1 MIMDLYSAQ
10 RIAEAEAARTGIGT
24 GPNRRLRLTL
34 FIGMPLFLPV
44 LGIMILVP
52 KSLMNDVLHVYE
64 AGIVGCLLH
73 YAWVFA
79 KYPRHAGR
87 PPYLTRDLA
96 MGGGFFLPSLFFGF
110 WPGMIA
116 APAWALFVGV
126 AYAVEVTRERNDN
139 R

>member
-1 MIMDLYSAQ
+1 MDLYSAQ

-52 KSLMNDVLHVYE
+52 KSLMNDVLYVYE

-73 YAWVFA
+73 YVWVFA
-79 KYPRHAGR
+79 KYPRYAGR

-126 AYAVEVTRERNDN
+126 AYAVEVARGRNDH

>member
-1 MIMDLYSAQ
+1 MDLYSAQ
-10 RIAEAEAARTGIGT
+10 RIAEAEAARTGLGT

-34 FIGMPLFLPV
+34 IIGMPLFLPV

-52 KSLMNDVLHVYE
+52 KSWANDVLYVYE
-64 AGIVGCLLH
+64 AGIIGCLLH
-73 YAWVFA
+73 YVWVFVR
-79 KYPRHAGR
+79 YPRYAGR

-126 AYAVEVTRERNDN
+126 AYAVEETREHRGH

>member
-1 MIMDLYSAQ
+1 MDLRSAQ

-52 KSLMNDVLHVYE
+52 KTLMNDVLHVYE
-64 AGIVGCLLH
+64 AGIIGCLLH
-73 YAWVFA
+73 YVWVFA
-79 KYPRHAGR
+79 KYPRHAER

-126 AYAVEVTRERNDN
+126 AYAVEVTRGRNDH

>member
-1 MIMDLYSAQ
+1 MDLYSAR
-10 RIAEAEAARTGIGT
+10 RIAEAEAARTGLGT

-34 FIGMPLFLPV
+34 IIGMPLFLPV

-52 KSLMNDVLHVYE
+52 KSLMNTVLYLYE

-73 YAWVFA
+73 YVWVFV

-96 MGGGFFLPSLFFGF
+96 MGGGFFLPSMFFGF
-110 WPGMIA
+110 WAGMIA

-126 AYAVEVTRERNDN
+126 AYAVEGRRAH
-139 R
+139 RGRR

>member
-1 MIMDLYSAQ
+1 MDLNSAR
-10 RIAEAEAARTGIGT
+10 RIVEAEAGRTGIGT

-34 FIGMPLFLPV
+34 IIGMPLFLPV

-52 KSLMNDVLHVYE
+52 KSLMNDVLYVYE
-64 AGIVGCLLH
+64 AGIIGCLLH
-73 YAWVFA
+73 YVWVFT
-79 KYPRHAGR
+79 KYPRYATR

-116 APAWALFVGV
+116 APAWALFVGIT
-126 AYAVEVTRERNDN
+126 YAVEVTREQNDH

>member
-1 MIMDLYSAQ
+1 MDLYSAQ
-10 RIAEAEAARTGIGT
+10 RIAEAEAARTGLGT

-34 FIGMPLFLPV
+34 LIGMPLFLPV

-52 KSLMNDVLHVYE
+52 KSLMHEVLYVYE
-64 AGIVGCLLH
+64 AGIVACLLH
-73 YAWVFA
+73 YAWVFT
-79 KYPRHAGR
+79 KYPRRASR

-96 MGGGFFLPSLFFGF
+96 MGGGFFLPAMFFGF

-126 AYAVEVTRERNDN
+126 AYAVEGMRERSGP

>member
-1 MIMDLYSAQ
+1 MDLNSAQ
-10 RIAEAEAARTGIGT
+10 RIAEAEAARTGLGT

-34 FIGMPLFLPV
+34 IIGMPLFLPV

-52 KSLMNDVLHVYE
+52 KSLMNDVLYVYE

-73 YAWVFA
+73 YVWVFA
-79 KYPRHAGR
+79 KYPRHEGR

-96 MGGGFFLPSLFFGF
+96 MGGGFFMPSLFFGF

-116 APAWALFVGV
+116 APAWALFVGI
-126 AYAVEVTRERNDN
+126 AYAVEVSRRRNDHP
-139 R
+139 

>member
-1 MIMDLYSAQ
+1 MDLPSAQ
-10 RIAEAEAARTGIGT
+10 RIAEAEAARTGLGT
-24 GPNRRLRLTL
+24 GPNRRLRLTML
-34 FIGMPLFLPV
+34 IGMPLVFPV

-52 KSLMNDVLHVYE
+52 EFLRNDVLHVYE
-64 AGIVGCLLH
+64 AGIIGCLLH

-79 KYPRHAGR
+79 KYPRYASR

-96 MGGGFFLPSLFFGF
+96 MGGGFYLPSLMLGF

-126 AYAVEVTRERNDN
+126 CYVVEGMREHHGR

>member
-1 MIMDLYSAQ
+1 MDLNSAQ
-10 RIAEAEAARTGIGT
+10 RIVEAEAARTGLGT

-34 FIGMPLFLPV
+34 LIGMPLFLPV
-44 LGIMILVP
+44 LGLMILVP
-52 KSLMNDVLHVYE
+52 ESLMHEVLHAYE
-64 AGIVGCLLH
+64 AAIIGCLMH
-73 YAWVFA
+73 YVWVFA
-79 KYPRHAGR
+79 KYPRYADR

-126 AYAVEVTRERNDN
+126 TYTVELIREHRGH

>member
-1 MIMDLYSAQ
+1 MDLYSAQ
-10 RIAEAEAARTGIGT
+10 RITEAEAARTGIGT

-52 KSLMNDVLHVYE
+52 KSLMNAVLYAYE

-73 YAWVFA
+73 YVWVFA

-116 APAWALFVGV
+116 APAWALFVGI
-126 AYAVEVTRERNDN
+126 AYAGEVMRGRNDH

>member
-1 MIMDLYSAQ
+1 MDLNSAR
-10 RIAEAEAARTGIGT
+10 RIVEAEAGRTGIGT

-34 FIGMPLFLPV
+34 IIGMPLFLPV

-52 KSLMNDVLHVYE
+52 KSLMNDVLYVYE
-64 AGIVGCLLH
+64 AGIIGCLLH
-73 YAWVFA
+73 YVWIFA
-79 KYPRHAGR
+79 KYPRYATR

-110 WPGMIA
+110 WPGMIT
-116 APAWALFVGV
+116 APAWALFVGIT
-126 AYAVEVTRERNDN
+126 YAVEVTRERNDH

>member
-1 MIMDLYSAQ
+1 MDLHSAR
-10 RIAEAEAARTGIGT
+10 RIAEAEAARTGLGT

-34 FIGMPLFLPV
+34 IIGMPLFLPV

-52 KSLMNDVLHVYE
+52 KSLTHSVLYVYE

-73 YAWVFA
+73 YVWVFA
-79 KYPRHAGR
+79 KYPRHADR

-96 MGGGFFLPSLFFGF
+96 MGGGFYLPSLFFGF
-110 WPGMIA
+110 WPGIIA

-126 AYAVEVTRERNDN
+126 AYAVERKRGRNDN

>member
-1 MIMDLYSAQ
+1 MDLHSAR
-10 RIAEAEAARTGIGT
+10 RIAEAEAARTGLGT

-34 FIGMPLFLPV
+34 FIGMPFIFPV
-44 LGIMILVP
+44 IGIMILVP
-52 KSLMNDVLHVYE
+52 AFLRNDVLYVYE
-64 AGIVGCLLH
+64 AGIIGCLLH
-73 YAWVFA
+73 YVWVFA
-79 KYPRHAGR
+79 KYPRYEGR

-96 MGGGFFLPSLFFGF
+96 MGGGFFLPSLMLGF

-126 AYAVEVTRERNDN
+126 AYAVEVTRGRNGH

>member
-1 MIMDLYSAQ
+1 MDLNSAQ
-10 RIAEAEAARTGIGT
+10 RITEAEAARTGLGT

-34 FIGMPLFLPV
+34 IIGMPLFLPV

-52 KSLMNDVLHVYE
+52 KSMMNGVLYVYE

-73 YAWVFA
+73 YVWVFA
-79 KYPRHAGR
+79 KYPRYASR
-87 PPYLTRDLA
+87 PAYLTRDLA

-126 AYAVEVTRERNDN
+126 TYAVEVTRGRDDH

>member
-1 MIMDLYSAQ
+1 MDLNSAH
-10 RIAEAEAARTGIGT
+10 RIVEAEAARTGLGT

-34 FIGMPLFLPV
+34 IIGMPLFLPV

-52 KSLMNDVLHVYE
+52 KSLMNDVLYLYE
-64 AGIVGCLLH
+64 AGIIGCLLH
-73 YAWVFA
+73 YVWVFA
-79 KYPRHAGR
+79 KYPRYAYR

-126 AYAVEVTRERNDN
+126 TYAVEVMRRRNEQ

>member
-1 MIMDLYSAQ
+1 MDLHSAQ

-52 KSLMNDVLHVYE
+52 KSLMNTVLYAYE

-73 YAWVFA
+73 YVWVFA

-126 AYAVEVTRERNDN
+126 AYTVEAMRGRNDH

>member
-1 MIMDLYSAQ
+1 MSMDLNSAQ
-10 RIAEAEAARTGIGT
+10 RIAEAEAARTGLGT

-34 FIGMPLFLPV
+34 IIGMPLFLPV

-52 KSLMNDVLHVYE
+52 KSLMNDMLYVYE

-73 YAWVFA
+73 YVWVFA

-126 AYAVEVTRERNDN
+126 AYAVEVTRGRNDH

>member
-1 MIMDLYSAQ
+1 MDLHSAH
-10 RIAEAEAARTGIGT
+10 RILEAEAARTGLGT

-34 FIGMPLFLPV
+34 IIGMPLFLPV

-64 AGIVGCLLH
+64 AGIIGCLLH
-73 YAWVFA
+73 YVWVFA
-79 KYPRHAGR
+79 KYPRYVGR

-116 APAWALFVGV
+116 APAWSVFVGI
-126 AYAVEVTRERNDN
+126 AYAVDVWREHREH

>member
-1 MIMDLYSAQ
+1 MDLYSAR
-10 RIAEAEAARTGIGT
+10 RIAEAEAARTGLGT

-34 FIGMPLFLPV
+34 LIGMPLFLPV

-52 KSLMNDVLHVYE
+52 RSLANDVMYVYE

-73 YAWVFA
+73 YVWVFV
-79 KYPRHAGR
+79 KYPRHEGR

-110 WPGMIA
+110 WPGIIA

-126 AYAVEVTRERNDN
+126 CFAVEAIKEHREHR
-139 R
+139 

>member
-1 MIMDLYSAQ
+1 MDLHSAQ
-10 RIAEAEAARTGIGT
+10 RIVEAEAARTGLGT

-34 FIGMPLFLPV
+34 IIGMPLFLPV

-52 KSLMNDVLHVYE
+52 KSLMKDVLYVYE
-64 AGIVGCLLH
+64 AGIIGCLLH
-73 YAWVFA
+73 YVWVFA
-79 KYPRHAGR
+79 KYPRYAGR

-110 WPGMIA
+110 WTGMIA

-126 AYAVEVTRERNDN
+126 AYAVEVTRGRNDH

>member
-1 MIMDLYSAQ
+1 MDLNSAR
-10 RIAEAEAARTGIGT
+10 RIVEAEAGRTGIGT

-34 FIGMPLFLPV
+34 IIGMPLFLPV

-52 KSLMNDVLHVYE
+52 KSLMNDVLYVYE

-73 YAWVFA
+73 YVWVFT
-79 KYPRHAGR
+79 KYPRHAAR

-116 APAWALFVGV
+116 APAWALFVGIT
-126 AYAVEVTRERNDN
+126 YAVEVTREQNDH